1 MARSI
6 RKRVKSKKSIRIN
19 NKAQYGGSPAYRL
32 HQQEGFLS
40 QQTPA
45 YDAPSPLTIKEGG
58 HSDHIVHT
66 SGGGRRS
73 RRVRRRKH
81 RGGMLVG
88 YMARS
93 KQRQKQRQR
102 QRQRQRQKRNNSN
115 SNSNSGVSIT
125 SNIPNIRSVKNNRFS
140 RINNTKN
147 RLSALSTKTQVF
159 SNAYRRYLKNKTG
172 KSGKRFTSL

>member
-1 MARSI
+1 M
-6 RKRVKSKKSIRIN
+6 RKRVKSKKSIRLN

-93 KQRQKQRQR
+93 KQRQ
-102 QRQRQRQKRNNSN
+102 RQRQKRNNSN

-125 SNIPNIRSVKNNRFS
+125 SNMSNTRSVKNRFP
-140 RINNTKN
+140 RINNKMN
-147 RLSALSTKTQVF
+147 RLSALSTKTPVF

-172 KSGKRFTSL
+172 KSGKRITSL

>member
-6 RKRVKSKKSIRIN
+6 RKRVKRVKSKKSIRIN

-40 QQTPA
+40 QQTPE

-93 KQRQKQRQR
+93 KQRQ
-102 QRQRQRQKRNNSN
+102 RQRQKINNSN
-115 SNSNSGVSIT
+115 SNSNSDSGVSIT
-125 SNIPNIRSVKNNRFS
+125 SNMSNTRSVKNIS
-140 RINNTKN
+140 TRINNRKN
-147 RLSALSTKTQVF
+147 RLSAPNKKSSVF
-159 SNAYRRYLKNKTG
+159 SNAYRKFLNQNKNKTG
-172 KSGKRFTSL
+172 KRVTYL